1 MNVRYKI
8 RTKRDKNVQVGTVY
22 TEGQVQP
29 KFPILYVY
37 MIQKLEL
44 LELTKKVQ

>member
-22 TEGQVQP
+22 TKGQVQT
-29 KFPILYVY
+29 KFPILYVWY
-37 MIQKLEL
+37 KNWNFWNWP
-44 LELTKKVQ
+44 KKVQ